1 MTIRLVKHTGHKHQH
16 FDLFDKKNNIYISVR
31 RSSFMT
37 ISLVAAEY
45 EPRGIRST
53 TFDKTVVLRG
63 TTLLKRGFAHMQ
75 KHGVVMDVTNV
86 EQSQIAEDAG
96 AVAVMVLDKL
106 PYDVRKSGGVA
117 RTASVKIIEDIMD
130 AVTIP
135 IMAKCRIGHVSEAN
149 VLASTGV
156 DMIDESEVLTPADD
170 LRHIWKWDYTVPFV
184 NGAKNLGEALRR
196 IEEGCAM
203 IRTKGEPGTG
213 NVAEAVSH
221 IKLVNN
227 AVRWIASI
235 SDDHQE
241 LIRAAREL
249 MVSLPRVEET
259 ARLGRLPVVNFA
271 AGGISTPADASFL
284 MNLGCDG
291 VFVGSG
297 IFKADDAAQRAK
309 AVVLA
314 TAYYDNPKIVVE
326 AQKMVDEKKSMLG
339 LDTKNLELKMQ
350 ERGPSV

>member
-1 MTIRLVKHTGHKHQH
+1 
-16 FDLFDKKNNIYISVR
+16 
-31 RSSFMT
+31 MT
-37 ISLVAAEY
+37 ISLVAADY
-45 EPRGIRST
+45 EPKGARVV
-53 TFDKTVVLRG
+53 TFKRNEPTKG
-63 TTLLKRGFAHMQ
+63 STLLKRGFAHMQ

-86 EQSQIAEDAG
+86 EQAQIAEDAG

-106 PYDVRKSGGVA
+106 PFDVRKSGGVA
-117 RTASVKIIEDIMD
+117 RTAGLRTVEDIMD
-130 AVTIP
+130 AVSIP

-149 VLASTGV
+149 ILESIGV

-170 LRHIWKWDYTVPFV
+170 ERHIWKWEYTVPFV
-184 NGAKNLGEALRR
+184 NGARNLGEALRR

-221 IKLVNN
+221 SKLVSNEI
-227 AVRWIASI
+227 RSITSI
-235 SDDHQE
+235 SDDYQE

-249 MVSLPRVEET
+249 KVSLAIVEET
-259 ARLGRLPVVNFA
+259 SKLGRLPVVNFA
-271 AGGISTPADASFL
+271 AGGISTPADAAFL

-297 IFKADDAAQRAK
+297 VFKSDDAAQRAR
-309 AVVLA
+309 AIVLA
-314 TAYYDNPKIVVE
+314 TAYHDNPGVIAD
-326 AQKMVDEKKSMLG
+326 AQKMVDERKSMLG
-339 LDTKNLELKMQ
+339 LGAKDLELRMQ